1 MLSKDRESISGMFDD
16 IAPKYDFLN
25 HFLSFGM
32 DILWRRRLVRRLDKK
47 LRLRAGKDHGDNK
60 AAILDLACGTGDL
73 TIALARKGWSLTG
86 VDVSEGMVEK
96 ARQKCVEKGVEA
108 SFEIASADS
117 LPYDD
122 GAFSAVAI
130 SFGIRNFD
138 RRSECIDEI
147 FRVTAPSGELMILEF
162 AVPRCKVWRTV
173 YLFYFKHILPLIGG
187 MISGNRGAYRYLY
200 ESVMQFP
207 RYEEFCKELTD
218 AGYKNVSYESLMC
231 GVALL
236 YKAHKPNM
244 RS

>member
-1 MLSKDRESISGMFDD
+1 MLRKDKESISGMFDD
-16 IAPKYDFLN
+16 IAPKYDLLN
-25 HFLSFGM
+25 RVLSLGM
-32 DILWRRRLVRRLDKK
+32 DRLWRRRLVRRLDKV
-47 LRLRAGKDHGDNK
+47 LRLRAGYQEGKS
-60 AAILDLACGTGDL
+60 AAILDVACGTGDL

-86 VDVSEGMVEK
+86 VDISRGMVEI
-96 ARQKCVEKGVEA
+96 ARRKYVEKGVKP

-117 LPYDD
+117 LPFADD
-122 GAFSAVAI
+122 IFSAVTI

-162 AVPRCKVWRTV
+162 AVPHYRIWKAL

-187 MISGNRGAYRYLY
+187 WLSGNRSAYRYLP

-207 RYEEFCKELTD
+207 RYEEFCAELTA
-218 AGYKNVSYESLMC
+218 AGYADVSYESLMC

-236 YKAHKPNM
+236 YKAHKP
-244 RS
+244 

>member
-1 MLSKDRESISGMFDD
+1 MLSKDREFISGMFDD

-25 HFLSFGM
+25 HILSFGM
-32 DILWRRRLVRRLDKK
+32 DILWRRRLVRRLDRK
-47 LRLRAGKDHGDNK
+47 LRFRTGKDNSSQT
-60 AAILDLACGTGDL
+60 ASILDVACGTGDL

-96 ARQKCVEKGVEA
+96 ARQKCAKKGVEA

-122 GAFSAVAI
+122 GAFSAVTI

-138 RRSECIDEI
+138 RRPDCLNEM
-147 FRVTAPSGELMILEF
+147 FRVTAPSGKLMILEF
-162 AVPRCKVWRTV
+162 AVPRYRIWRALN
-173 YLFYFKHILPLIGG
+173 LFYFKYILPLIGG
-187 MISGNRGAYRYLY
+187 LVSGNRGAYRYLY

-207 RYEEFCKELTD
+207 CYEEFCKELTD
-218 AGYKNVSYESLMC
+218 AGYTDVCYESLMC

-236 YKAHKPNM
+236 YKARKT
-244 RS
+244 